1 MGPGSP
7 LRGVQDDICAVA
19 PMLWIL
25 LTAAAAPLQV
35 ARNALQRGLVG
46 DAGPW
51 GATLVRFLFGLPF
64 ALLIFAVIAVATPD
78 AEPQF
83 SPRFWLAVSIG
94 AFGQVV
100 QTALL
105 LVAMRR
111 SGFAVAT
118 FMQQSNLPLAAVL
131 GAVALGDALGG
142 TAWAGVA
149 VTTVGLAILSWPA
162 QGLERGAGIG
172 SILGI
177 ASGAAMAV
185 VLNAYRQAGLA
196 LEPAFPIYAAAASV
210 CVAQALQS
218 LGLSAILA
226 VTRPAALR
234 AVAASWR
241 ESLGAGFCGAAA
253 SACWFSALAM
263 APAGQVRAVGVV
275 ELPVAAAAGR
285 RLFNERLTLR
295 QVVGGVA
302 TAVGVAMT
310 ALG

>member
-1 MGPGSP
+1 
-7 LRGVQDDICAVA
+7 
-19 PMLWIL
+19 MLWVL

-64 ALLIFAVIAVATPD
+64 SLAIFVVVALLTPG
-78 AEPQF
+78 AEPQA
-83 SPRFWLAVSIG
+83 SARFWAAVAIG
-94 AFGQVV
+94 AFCQII

-118 FMQQSNLPLAAVL
+118 FMQQTNLPLSALFGWLVFADVMAPGAWMGLAA
-131 GAVALGDALGG
+131 A
-142 TAWAGVA
+142 
-149 VTTVGLAILSWPA
+149 TVGLCVLSWPKGGF
-162 QGLERGAGIG
+162 QSGALLG
-172 SILGI
+172 SALGV

-196 LEPAFPIYAAAASV
+196 LEPEHPIYAGTAAV

-218 LGLSAILA
+218 VGLTLILA

-234 AVAASWR
+234 AVVTAWR

-253 SACWFSALAM
+253 SACWFSALAI

-275 ELPVAAAAGR
+275 ELPIAAAAGR
-285 RLFNERLTLR
+285 RLFKEKLSLR
-295 QVVGGVA
+295 QIVGGVA
-302 TAVGVAMT
+302 TGLGVVAT
-310 ALG
+310 ALA